1 MNKMLTSAIV
11 VGAGMAA
18 YNYMQ
23 NNDMMDRRQMK
34 RLQKKI
40 TKAIF

>member
-18 YNYMQ
+18 YNYAQ
-23 NNDMMDRRQMK
+23 RNNMVSRRQMK
-34 RLQKKI
+34 KMQKRL
-40 TKAIF
+40 TKAIL

>member
-1 MNKMLTSAIV
+1 MNRMLTSVLV

-18 YNYMQ
+18 MNYMQ
-23 NNDMMDRRQMK
+23 KNNMMDRRQMK
-34 RLQKKI
+34 RLQKKL